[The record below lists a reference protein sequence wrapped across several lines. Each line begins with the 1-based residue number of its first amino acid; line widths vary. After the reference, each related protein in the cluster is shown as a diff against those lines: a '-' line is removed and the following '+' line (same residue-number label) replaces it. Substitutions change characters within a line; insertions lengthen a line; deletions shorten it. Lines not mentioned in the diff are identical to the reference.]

1 MEWTK
6 ELLQMPLLCG
16 SLFFA
21 GGMIMYL
28 FPPKKINRFYGYRTS
43 SSMKSDERWHF
54 AQNVSSIKMM
64 QSGVFVFLMSF
75 FGFII
80 PKSVSTN
87 SFLGIGIILAAVFYV
102 LFTTEKQLKIK
113 FPKD

>member
-28 FPPKKINRFYGYRTS
+28 CPPKKINRFYSTQKIDSHLAYAFHSKAWLSVIADIS
-43 SSMKSDERWHF
+43 STE
-54 AQNVSSIKMM
+54 
-64 QSGVFVFLMSF
+64 
-75 FGFII
+75 
-80 PKSVSTN
+80 VST
-87 SFLGIGIILAAVFYV
+87 IHCV
-102 LFTTEKQLKIK
+102 LKK
-113 FPKD
+113 